1 MELILG
7 EVQTNSRGGKFLPLK
22 GNPMWRSTEPAA
34 VMWEPS
40 AYKDAAGDRVNV
52 CLEATEEALAAVGSW
67 EAAAAKMAA
76 KQAPAMFGKPLTEA
90 QLQERFQS
98 CLKTS
103 AQGCQVRKA
112 QGHAAQRAVLGQ
124 RGQAHRGA
132 RLSQGKAN
140 PGCGAAPPAVGDESA
155 VWVAP
160 GAAGR
165 QAGRGRGRVPAI
177 GKGSRCGLRARPE
190 AQQGPAGQPH

>member
-52 CLEATEEALAAVGSW
+52 CLEATEEAAAAVAGW

-76 KQAPAMFGKPLTEA
+76 KQALAMFGKLLTEA

-103 AQGCQVRKA
+103 AQGIKFVKLKATLANVRFWD
-112 QGHAAQRAVLGQ
+112 
-124 RGQAHRGA
+124 
-132 RLSQGKAN
+132 SEGKRTD
-140 PGCGAAPPAVGDESA
+140 APHCL
-155 VWVAP
+155 
-160 GAAGR
+160 
-165 QAGRGRGRVPAI
+165 RGRRILAAVQP
-177 GKGSRCGLRARPE
+177 RQLWVMNQQCGLLLELRDVKLDEGVEECPL
-190 AQQGPAGQPH
+190 

>member
-52 CLEATEEALAAVGSW
+52 CLMATEEAAAAVAGW
-67 EAAAAKMAA
+67 EAAAA

-98 CLKTS
+98 YLKTS
-103 AQGCQVRKA
+103 AQGVKFVKLKPRWQTCA
-112 QGHAAQRAVLGQ
+112 LGTARAS
-124 RGQAHRGA
+124 APM
-132 RLSQGKAN
+132 RLTASGKAN
-140 PGCGAAPPAVGDESA
+140 PGCAML
-155 VWVAP
+155 WVMN
-160 GAAGR
+160 
-165 QAGRGRGRVPAI
+165 QQ
-177 GKGSRCGLRARPE
+177 CGLLLELQNVKLDKGVEEFPL
-190 AQQGPAGQPH
+190 